1 MGGIKSR
8 GYSVDL
14 SRTFGLRNN
23 QIREEKSEQDPLRK
37 TEERFLQSSPNLI
50 RFSIINPNY
59 DLSAIGGDDGDL
71 TDSIEISESLLDS
84 KDE

>member
-37 TEERFLQSSPNLI
+37 TEERF
-50 RFSIINPNY
+50 
-59 DLSAIGGDDGDL
+59 
-71 TDSIEISESLLDS
+71 
-84 KDE
+84 